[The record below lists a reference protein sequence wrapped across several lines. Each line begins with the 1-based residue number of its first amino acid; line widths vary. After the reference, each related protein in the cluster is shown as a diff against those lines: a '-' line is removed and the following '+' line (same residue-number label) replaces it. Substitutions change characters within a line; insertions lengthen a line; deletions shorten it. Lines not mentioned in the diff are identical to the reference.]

1 MKSFNYKSKYHYIVK
16 YFVIAFPL
24 IFIFIVSLI
33 DTITYEDFF
42 LSVTDIAY
50 SLEISINK
58 WYFDILS
65 LLDLKSTFD
74 NGGFIGF
81 MVIYPLYVF
90 WVYVFDLILD
100 VFTIIPKLAHKFLNK
115 LGGEKYE

>member
-24 IFIFIVSLI
+24 IFILCLTLI
-33 DTITYEDFF
+33 DSITLNDYMVRITDFGDSF
-42 LSVTDIAY
+42 NVF
-50 SLEISINK
+50 INE
-58 WYFDILS
+58 WYFKLIN
-65 LLDLKSTFD
+65 LLGFQETFD
-74 NGGFIGF
+74 NGGLFCF
-81 MVIYPLYVF
+81 MIVYPLYVF

-100 VFTIIPKLAHKFLNK
+100 VFTIIPKLAHKFLNR